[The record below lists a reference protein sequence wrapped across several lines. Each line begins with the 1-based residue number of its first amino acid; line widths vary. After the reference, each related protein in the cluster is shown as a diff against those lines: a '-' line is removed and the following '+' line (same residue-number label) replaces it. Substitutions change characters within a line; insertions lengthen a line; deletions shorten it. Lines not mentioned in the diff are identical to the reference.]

1 VELLYVTHP
10 VFALHETG
18 RWHPERPARL
28 EAADRGVRAS
38 GLTLTEARAP
48 EVARE
53 VLGLAHDPAYVEAIQ
68 RFVEAGGGALD
79 PDTYAGPHSW
89 EAALRAA
96 GSGPLAI
103 EWLRDR
109 PHASAF
115 LALRPP
121 GHHALHSRAMGFCLF
136 NNVAVAA
143 RLLRASGERVAI
155 LDWDVHHGNG
165 TQAIFGDD
173 PDVLYVS
180 VHQWP
185 FYPGEGSLE
194 ETGWGEG
201 VGTVVNVPL
210 PAGSA
215 GDVYRELFPR
225 LVVPVLEQFEPD
237 WVLVSSGFD
246 AHDLDPLAELRLVSD
261 DYGMM
266 AAQVRRVVPPN
277 RIVVFL
283 EGGYHLH
290 AITTSVAEML
300 RGLAGTNVDHGTPL
314 ASPSPSW
321 EALEAAAAV
330 TGRHWRL

>member
-38 GLTLTEARAP
+38 GLALTEVRSP
-48 EVARE
+48 EVSLE
-53 VLGLAHDPAYVEAIQ
+53 VLSLAHEPSYIAAIA
-68 RFVEAGGGALD
+68 RFVEAGGGPLD

-96 GSGPLAI
+96 GSGPVAI
-103 EWLRDR
+103 EWLRARSD
-109 PHASAF
+109 ASAF
-115 LALRPP
+115 LAIRPP
-121 GHHALHSRAMGFCLF
+121 GHHALRGRAMGFCLF

-143 RLLRASGERVAI
+143 QLLRGAGERVAI

-165 TQAIFGDD
+165 TQATFDRD
-173 PDVLYVS
+173 PEVLYIS

-185 FYPGEGSLE
+185 FYPGEGGVE
-194 ETGWGEG
+194 ETGWGEA
-201 VGTVVNVPL
+201 VGTVVNVPV
-210 PAGSA
+210 PAGTA
-215 GDVYRELFPR
+215 GDVYRALFPQ
-225 LVVPVLEQFEPD
+225 LVVPVLEQFGPD
-237 WVLVSSGFD
+237 WVLVSGGFD

-266 AAQVRRVVPPN
+266 AAQLRRIVPPN

-283 EGGYHLH
+283 EGGYHLQ

-314 ASPSPSW
+314 VSPSASW
-321 EALEAAAAV
+321 EAFEAAAVV